1 MVAISKLMHTLFA
14 SAATSTIGEHYA
26 AFQGLT
32 RCDIS
37 QSVDRLNLAPI
48 NNTLTPPTNTTP
60 TFVGLAFGVQNYTCT
75 QSNNF
80 T

>member
-1 MVAISKLMHTLFA
+1 MRTLFA
-14 SAATSTIGEHYA
+14 SAASSSISQHLA

-32 RCDIS
+32 RCNIS
-37 QSVDRLNLAPI
+37 TDVDRLNLAPI
-48 NNTLTPPTNTTP
+48 NNTLTPPTNNTP